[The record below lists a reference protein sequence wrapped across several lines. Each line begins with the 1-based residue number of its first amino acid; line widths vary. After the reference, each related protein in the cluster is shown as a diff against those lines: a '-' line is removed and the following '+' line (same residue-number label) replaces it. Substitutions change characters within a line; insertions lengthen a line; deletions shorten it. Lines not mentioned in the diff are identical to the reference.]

1 MDILH
6 LEISKN
12 TIINI
17 NSKQDI
23 KYNINTI

>member
-6 LEISKN
+6 LEIWKN

-17 NSKQDI
+17 NNKEDI
-23 KYNINTI
+23 EYNISTA